1 MGNII
6 KRTVSV
12 LTAVFTAAIGTVSSF
27 SALAAHASTGNQ
39 AADYVYDGYSVAYR
53 IADSWGITDRVTV
66 TLSNTGSDTLENW
79 MLYFNPNGEAYG
91 FNGIREDYTATEI
104 RFFRNAGYNDSLAPG
119 ESATFEYLVN
129 DCEAVPEQFALCQTR
144 AEKTGGFDA
153 SLISYSAWGSQ
164 FNGMISLHNQTS
176 QPISAWELTFDTNFT
191 ITAIPNSWAADCT
204 PLGDGQYRMK
214 GVYNDVIEPNGTV
227 TIGFIGEVNGTPEL
241 GEYSLTEVIPDE
253 HYLNEL
259 VLGHH
264 YSISDLRDM
273 NADSAYPLEITQNDD
288 GTVSMIDGKFSEVL
302 VTDEHSARDA
312 LSGIRELLGICD
324 LSADLVLDS
333 VYEDHEGDF
342 KSYFFSQVYHGIPVY
357 GKSVTVVAGRGG
369 NTLSVDSNYTPVSG
383 LSLTPVYSAEAAA
396 AQFGAQDV
404 SLCVYADGQV
414 PVLAYRMNA
423 GAECIIASADD
434 LSVLDQF
441 ALHNALNGTNS
452 PYDDDFTNPDG
463 SYFHRNA
470 AACTAT
476 LTGEADALAL
486 VLSQNLAVDFSGAAP
501 LNTLSAANLQETVY
515 QIGFHF
521 DQLYNSVP
529 VFGREVLVAAVK
541 HNGKLY
547 TFESNVVPIP
557 DGFSTIPS
565 AALEARRNTVNGT
578 ARLVIY
584 TWDANEQDAAPRLA
598 YIVTDE
604 AAKQTHIVF
613 EDEVWDRD
621 LGKGLDEGGYENIGT
636 HEAQAF
642 QARPMRLHYFPVT
655 KVNEASSNSAY
666 KLSVLKSDIGIDDEE
681 NLKIEMRQCQPNPLA
696 DPVITTETVDTDPAS
711 ADRTYFYAPGAV
723 SAYLNLIRV
732 SKWYANESGLNRKT
746 YSVYDHDDLNIEKG
760 DIVCGV
766 DAVYNHDNAY
776 SNKNYAFICAKYT
789 GAYTMGCDISVITH
803 EFTHGVFGS
812 FGTPEIYNEVA
823 GGINEGYADTFSAFL
838 TKEWAPGGAARGPVT
853 VEGEADR
860 YRNAANELN
869 YYHNLDNPYI
879 GDKYQL
885 IPYVIRPAYILEHQG
900 EISGQRLYNL
910 YYNSMAMGR
919 YAGGFSNLNSFRS
932 HIMRAAKAKNYTP
945 EELSAVSAAF
955 ERAWGTVSERYNL
968 TVHAVDY
975 STNTPIPA
983 ADITV
988 KLGDYGC
995 SQASAVSLASLGG
1008 AIKPGYY
1015 DMIVTAPGYK
1025 GFRQNFY
1032 MGYNATE
1039 VAVSLVS
1046 ETTGTGEITVCAHD
1060 FVNSLP
1066 VDCEVELTAIGA
1078 DGRHVYG
1085 TYQTGAA
1092 VGAETGYTLPVTV
1105 PAGYYTIS
1113 VKGAAD
1119 YFVKGVT
1126 VTANESQ
1133 TVPIHYYDLN
1143 VDPNE
1148 HTQVFRITTKE
1159 MREYVS
1165 DPAYPDYPNN
1175 FTLGLPDI
1183 DHTTDQNGETVSRIG
1198 TWHTQFG
1205 KTLMVYLYQRPDQT
1219 YDVKFTLDAQ
1229 QRAAL
1234 ESIAEYEKNVTTRM
1248 TYTLEIESVNEDYT
1262 LNHPTVLLTADKL
1275 LAACTAENEITV
1287 GTIAWSNA
1295 YNSYEFTPA
1304 PFTIAPNFPNNP

>member
-27 SALAAHASTGNQ
+27 SALTVHASAGNQ
-39 AADYVYDGYSVAYR
+39 TADYVYDGYSVAYR

-66 TLSNTGSDTLENW
+66 TLSNTGSETLENW

-91 FNGIREDYTATEI
+91 FNGIREDYTETEI
-104 RFFRNAGYNDSLAPG
+104 RFFRNAGYNDSLSPG
-119 ESATFEYLVN
+119 ESATFEYLVDN
-129 DCEAVPEQFALCQTR
+129 CESAPDQFALCQTR

-176 QPISAWELTFDTNFT
+176 QPISSWELTFDTNFT

-241 GEYSLTEVIPDE
+241 GDYSLTEVVPDA

-273 NADSAYPLEITQNDD
+273 NADAVYPLEISQNDD

-302 VTDEHSARDA
+302 VTDEDSARDA
-312 LSGIRELLGICD
+312 LSGIRELLGIND

-333 VYEDHEGDF
+333 VFEENEGDF
-342 KSYFFSQVYHGIPVY
+342 TSYFFSQVYHGIPVY

-396 AQFGAQDV
+396 AQFGARDV
-404 SLCVYADGQV
+404 SLCVYADGQE
-414 PVLAYRMNA
+414 PVLAYLLKA
-423 GAECIIASADD
+423 DSACIIASADD
-434 LSVLDQF
+434 LSVLREF
-441 ALHNALNGTNS
+441 EVHNALNGSNS
-452 PYDDDFTNPDG
+452 PNDDDFTNPDG
-463 SYFHRNA
+463 SYFHRDA
-470 AACTAT
+470 TAFSGMIT
-476 LTGEADALAL
+476 SEADARALA
-486 VLSQNLAVDFSGAAP
+486 LSQNLAVDFSGTSS
-501 LNTLSAANLQETVY
+501 LNTLSDANYQETVY
-515 QIGFHF
+515 QIGLHF
-521 DQLYNSVP
+521 DQLYNYVP
-529 VFGREVLVAAVK
+529 VFGREVLVAVAK
-541 HNGKLY
+541 DNGRLY

-621 LGKGLDEGGYENIGT
+621 LGKGLDEGCYENTGT
-636 HEAQAF
+636 HEAQVF

-655 KVNEASSNSAY
+655 KLDESDDQSPY

-681 NLKIEMRQCQPNPLA
+681 DLKIEMRQSAPFGSPEI
-696 DPVITTETVDTDPAS
+696 ITAETINTDRES
-711 ADRTYFYAPGAV
+711 TDRTYFYAPNAV

-766 DAVYNHDNAY
+766 DALYDKDNAY
-776 SNKNYAFICAKYT
+776 SNMYYAFVCRKASA
-789 GAYTMGCDISVITH
+789 AYTMGCAPSVLTH

-812 FGTPEIYNEVA
+812 FGTPEIYNDVA

-838 TKEWAPGGAARGPVT
+838 TKEWAPGGELFG
-853 VEGEADR
+853 DR
-860 YRNAANELN
+860 ALDSYRNAANELN

-900 EISGQRLYNL
+900 EISGQRLYIL

-919 YAGGFSNLNSFRS
+919 YAVGFSNLNSFRS

-955 ERAWGTVSERYNL
+955 ERAWGTVSDRYNL

-975 STNTPIPA
+975 VTNTPIPA
-983 ADITV
+983 SDITV
-988 KLGDYGC
+988 KLGNFGC
-995 SQASAVSLASLGG
+995 SQASAVSLSSVGG
-1008 AIKPGYY
+1008 AIRPGYY

-1025 GFRQNFY
+1025 GFRQRFY
-1032 MGYNATE
+1032 MGYSANE
-1039 VAVSLVS
+1039 VTVSLVS
-1046 ETTGTGEITVCAHD
+1046 ETAGTGEITVCAHD

-1159 MREYVS
+1159 MRENVN
-1165 DPAYPDYPNN
+1165 DPAYPND

-1183 DHTTDQNGETVSRIG
+1183 DHTTDQNGDTVARIG
-1198 TWHTQFG
+1198 AWHTQFG

-1234 ESIAEYEKNVTTRM
+1234 ESIVEYESTNGTRM
-1248 TYTLEIESVNEDYT
+1248 TYTLEIESINEENS
-1262 LNHPTVLLTADKL
+1262 LNHPTVVLTADKL
-1275 LAACTAENEITV
+1275 FAACQEEGDTITIGSISWSTAQ
-1287 GTIAWSNA
+1287 
-1295 YNSYEFTPA
+1295 NSFEFTPA
-1304 PFTIAPNFPNNP
+1304 PFTIAPN

>member
-1 MGNII
+1 MI
-6 KRTVSV
+6 KRTVSL

-27 SALAAHASTGNQ
+27 SALAVHASAGNQ

-53 IADSWGITDRVTV
+53 IADSWGSTDRVTV
-66 TLSNTGSDTLENW
+66 TLSNTGSETLENW

-104 RFFRNAGYNDSLAPG
+104 RFFRNAGYNDCLTPG

-129 DCEAVPEQFALCQTR
+129 DCEAAPELFALCQTR

-153 SLISYSAWGSQ
+153 SLISYSSWGSQ

-176 QPISAWELTFDTNFT
+176 QPISSWELTFDTNFT
-191 ITAIPNSWAADCT
+191 ITAIPNSWAAECT
-204 PLGDGQYRMK
+204 TLGDGQYRMK

-227 TIGFIGEVNGTPEL
+227 TIGFIGEVNGTPVL
-241 GEYSLTEVIPDE
+241 GDYSLTEVVPNE

-273 NADSAYPLEITQNDD
+273 NADSAYPLEISQNDD

-302 VTDEHSARDA
+302 VTDEDSALDA
-312 LSGIRELLGICD
+312 LSGIRELLGISD
-324 LSADLVLDS
+324 LDADLVLDS
-333 VYEDHEGDF
+333 VYEESEGDF

-357 GKSVTVVAGRGG
+357 GKSVTVVAGRSG

-383 LSLTPVYSAEAAA
+383 LSLTPVNSAEAAA
-396 AQFGAQDV
+396 AQFGTQNV
-404 SLCVYADGQV
+404 SLCVYAEGQE
-414 PVLAYRMNA
+414 PQLAYYVND
-423 GAECIIASADD
+423 GSVCTIASADD
-434 LSVLDQF
+434 LSVLRQF
-441 ALHNALNGTNS
+441 SAHNALNGSNS
-452 PYDDDFTNPDG
+452 PGDDDFTNPDG

-470 AACTAT
+470 ASCTAT
-476 LTGEADALAL
+476 IRNESDARSLLLA
-486 VLSQNLAVDFSGAAP
+486 QHLAVDFSGASP
-501 LNTLSAANLQETVY
+501 LNTLSDANYQETVY
-515 QIGFHF
+515 QIGLHY
-521 DQLYNSVP
+521 DQIYDSVP
-529 VFGREVLVAAVK
+529 VFGREVLVAVVK
-541 HNGKLY
+541 STGKLY

-557 DGFSTIPS
+557 DGFSTQPS

-584 TWDANEQDAAPRLA
+584 TWDENEQDAAPRLA
-598 YIVTDE
+598 YVVTDE
-604 AAKQTHIVF
+604 AAAQTHIVF
-613 EDEVWDRD
+613 EDDVWHRD
-621 LGKGLDEGGYENIGT
+621 LGKGLDEGCYENIGAP
-636 HEAQAF
+636 EAQVLR
-642 QARPMRLHYFPVT
+642 ARPMRLHYFPVT
-655 KVNEASSNSAY
+655 KLDETDDHSPY
-666 KLSVLKSDIGIDDEE
+666 KLSVLKSNIGIQDDED
-681 NLKIEMRQCQPNPLA
+681 LKIEMRQSA
-696 DPVITTETVDTDPAS
+696 PVGSPEIITEETIHTNRES
-711 ADRTYFYAPGAV
+711 TDRTYFYAPGAV

-746 YSVYDHDDLNIEKG
+746 YSVYDHDTLKIEKG
-760 DIVCGV
+760 DIVCGI
-766 DAVYNHDNAY
+766 DALYDFDNAY
-776 SNKNYAFICAKYT
+776 SNKNYAFVCAKKN
-789 GAYTMGCDISVITH
+789 GAYTMGCGISVLTH

-812 FGTPEIYNEVA
+812 FGNPDIYDGVA

-838 TKEWAPGGAARGPVT
+838 TKEWAPGGEVF
-853 VEGEADR
+853 GEWALDG

-869 YYHNLDNPYI
+869 YYYNLDASYI
-879 GDKYQL
+879 SEKYQL

-900 EISGQRLYNL
+900 EISGQRLYKL
-910 YYNSMAMGR
+910 YFNSMAMGR
-919 YAGGFSNLNSFRS
+919 YAVGYSNLNSFRS

-955 ERAWGTVSERYNL
+955 ERAWGTVSDRYYL

-975 STNTPIPA
+975 ETNTPIPA
-983 ADITV
+983 ADVTV

-995 SQASAVSLASLGG
+995 SQASAVSLSSFGG
-1008 AIKPGYY
+1008 AIRPGYY

-1025 GFRQNFY
+1025 GFRRNFY
-1032 MGYNATE
+1032 MGYDATE
-1039 VAVSLVS
+1039 VTVSLVPD
-1046 ETTGTGEITVCAHD
+1046 TAGTGEITVCAHD

-1066 VDCEVELTAIGA
+1066 VDCEVELTAIGVN
-1078 DGRHVYG
+1078 GRQVYG
-1085 TYQTGAA
+1085 TYLTGAA

-1113 VKGAAD
+1113 VTGAAN
-1119 YFVKGVT
+1119 YFVKNVT

-1159 MREYVS
+1159 MRENVN
-1165 DPAYPDYPNN
+1165 DPAYPNN
-1175 FTLGLPDI
+1175 FTLGLPNI
-1183 DHTTDQNGETVSRIG
+1183 DHTTDQNGDTVARIG

-1234 ESIAEYEKNVTTRM
+1234 ESIAEYESTNGTRM
-1248 TYTLEIESVNEDYT
+1248 TYTLEIESENEAYT
-1262 LNHPTVLLTADKL
+1262 LNHPTIVLTADKL
-1275 LAACTAENEITV
+1275 LAACSAENEITI
-1287 GTIAWSNA
+1287 GSIAWSGGIH
-1295 YNSYEFTPA
+1295 SFVFTPA
-1304 PFTIAPNFPNNP
+1304 PYTTDPNFPNNP